1 MLAVAY
7 SRFVGIYIW
16 CYFLGN
22 IYIDK
27 IAIFMFG
34 DMKIAI
40 FLLIALEKESA
51 LKANNRVNIRFG

>member
-27 IAIFMFG
+27 IAIF
-34 DMKIAI
+34 
-40 FLLIALEKESA
+40 LLIALEKESA
-51 LKANNRVNIRFG
+51 LKANNRVNIKFG